1 MVEDTLKLAFS
12 NNYPMI
18 IIFTVV
24 IVTIRLTYLI
34 TRREKFVL
42 YKELFMLT
50 FLLYSLILFYVV
62 TFQDVNYGTNNFVP
76 FHEIMRYEF
85 GSSYFIHNILG
96 NIIMF
101 IPFGF
106 FVSCIMKTKKPFS
119 ILIVTVVTSVVIE
132 YTQLMIG
139 RTFDVDD
146 IILNIIGS
154 VGGYLIYVILSA
166 IDHKLPDFTKK
177 DWFRNILVII
187 FIAAIIFLYYNVGL
201 WGIIR

>member
-1 MVEDTLKLAFS
+1 MVEDTLKLALS
-12 NNYPMI
+12 KNYPMI

-24 IVTIRLTYLI
+24 IVTIRLVYLI
-34 TRREKFVL
+34 TKKQKFVL

-50 FLLYSLILFYVV
+50 FLLYSLVLFYVV
-62 TFQDVNYGTNNFVP
+62 TFQDINYGTNNFVP

-106 FVSCIMKTKKPFS
+106 FVSTIMKSKNPIPDLFVS
-119 ILIVTVVTSVVIE
+119 LITALVIE
-132 YTQLMIG
+132 FTQFKIG
-139 RTFDVDD
+139 RTVDIDD
-146 IILNIIGS
+146 IILNVFGAF
-154 VGGYLIYVILSA
+154 VGYLIFVILYS
-166 IDHKLPDFTKK
+166 ISEKLPEFTKK
-177 DWFRNILVII
+177 DWFRNILII
-187 FIAAIIFLYYNVGL
+187 ILFGVLAFIYYNIGL

>member
-1 MVEDTLKLAFS
+1 MVEDTLRLALS
-12 NNYPMI
+12 KNYPMI

-24 IVTIRLTYLI
+24 IVTLRLVFLL
-34 TRREKFVL
+34 TRKEKFIL

-50 FLLYSLILFYVV
+50 FLLYSLVLFYVV

-106 FVSCIMKTKKPFS
+106 FVSCIMKSKNPFPD
-119 ILIVTVVTSVVIE
+119 LFVTLVTSIVIE
-132 YTQLMIG
+132 YTQLLIG

-146 IILNIIGS
+146 IILNM
-154 VGGYLIYVILSA
+154 VGGFIGYLIFVILKIISE
-166 IDHKLPDFTKK
+166 KLPDFTKK
-177 DWFRNILVII
+177 TWFRNILII
-187 FIAAIIFLYYNVGL
+187 IVFAALVFLYYNIGL

>member
-1 MVEDTLKLAFS
+1 MVEDTLRLALS
-12 NNYPMI
+12 KNYPMI

-24 IVTIRLTYLI
+24 IVTLRLVFLL
-34 TRREKFVL
+34 TRKEKFIL

-106 FVSCIMKTKKPFS
+106 FVSCIMKSKNPFPD
-119 ILIVTVVTSVVIE
+119 LFVTLVTSIVIE
-132 YTQLMIG
+132 YTQLLIG

-146 IILNIIGS
+146 ILLNM
-154 VGGYLIYVILSA
+154 VGGFIGYLIFVILKIISE
-166 IDHKLPDFTKK
+166 KLPDFTKK
-177 DWFRNILVII
+177 TWFRNILII
-187 FIAAIIFLYYNVGL
+187 IVFAALVFLYYNIGL

>member
-1 MVEDTLKLAFS
+1 MVEDTLRLALS
-12 NNYPMI
+12 KNYPMV

-24 IVTIRLTYLI
+24 IVTLRLVFLL
-34 TRREKFVL
+34 TRKEKFIL

-50 FLLYSLILFYVV
+50 FLLYSLVLFYAV

-106 FVSCIMKTKKPFS
+106 FVSCIMKSKNPFPD
-119 ILIVTVVTSVVIE
+119 LFVTLVTSIVIE
-132 YTQLMIG
+132 YTQLLIG

-146 IILNIIGS
+146 ILLNM
-154 VGGYLIYVILSA
+154 VGGFIGYLIFVILKIISE
-166 IDHKLPDFTKK
+166 KLPDFTKK
-177 DWFRNILVII
+177 TWFRNILII
-187 FIAAIIFLYYNVGL
+187 IVFAALVFLYYNIGL

>member
-1 MVEDTLKLAFS
+1 MVEDTLKLALS
-12 NNYPMI
+12 KNYPMI

-24 IVTIRLTYLI
+24 IVTIRLVYLI
-34 TRREKFVL
+34 TKKQKFVL

-50 FLLYSLILFYVV
+50 FLLYSLVLFYVV
-62 TFQDVNYGTNNFVP
+62 TFQDINYGTNNFVP

-106 FVSCIMKTKKPFS
+106 FVSTIMKSKNPIPDLFVS
-119 ILIVTVVTSVVIE
+119 LITALVIE
-132 YTQLMIG
+132 FTQFKIG
-139 RTFDVDD
+139 RTVDIDD
-146 IILNIIGS
+146 IILNVFGAF
-154 VGGYLIYVILSA
+154 VGYLIFVILYS
-166 IDHKLPDFTKK
+166 ISEKLPEFTKK
-177 DWFRNILVII
+177 DWFRNILII
-187 FIAAIIFLYYNVGL
+187 ILFGILAFVYYNIGL

>member
-1 MVEDTLKLAFS
+1 MVEDTLRLALS
-12 NNYPMI
+12 KNYPMI

-24 IVTIRLTYLI
+24 IVTLRLVFLL
-34 TRREKFVL
+34 TRKEKFIL
-42 YKELFMLT
+42 YKELFMLY
-50 FLLYSLILFYVV
+50 FLLYSLVLFYVV

-106 FVSCIMKTKKPFS
+106 FVSCIMKSKNPFPD
-119 ILIVTVVTSVVIE
+119 LFVTLVTSIVIE
-132 YTQLMIG
+132 YTQLLIG

-146 IILNIIGS
+146 ILLNM
-154 VGGYLIYVILSA
+154 VGGFIGYLIFVILKIISE
-166 IDHKLPDFTKK
+166 KLPDFTKK
-177 DWFRNILVII
+177 TWFRNILII
-187 FIAAIIFLYYNVGL
+187 IVFAALVFLYYNIGL